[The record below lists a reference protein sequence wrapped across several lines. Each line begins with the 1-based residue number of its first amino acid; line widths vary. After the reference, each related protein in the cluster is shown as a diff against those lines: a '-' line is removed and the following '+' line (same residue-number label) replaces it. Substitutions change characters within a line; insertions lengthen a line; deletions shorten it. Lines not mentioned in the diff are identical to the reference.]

1 MVACRLPI
9 GSQTKVMLG
18 MVGWL
23 IATGST
29 EKQAMSSPWRGF
41 AVAWGCSL
49 VISEPLVSS
58 VTLPWERDPARPTPE
73 RQPPPARAEG
83 GVRFFKAGEAIRT
96 PGIHVG
102 DVRTP
107 ALHLVEP
114 SGTRRPRSGAA
125 GVDSKARR
133 PNRGPGVVIEVSGG
147 LNLVGGGSRGRRD
160 RAARRLRERVSGP

>member
-1 MVACRLPI
+1 MPI

-96 PGIHVG
+96 PGIPVA
-102 DVRTP
+102 RRR
-107 ALHLVEP
+107 
-114 SGTRRPRSGAA
+114 SGTPLIGVLRDLFQRGRLQGHMDVSMPQGVHGGKFSG
-125 GVDSKARR
+125 GGCVKNSSL
-133 PNRGPGVVIEVSGG
+133 PNRGWLSWQEFSKVTLLQVRSQPAS
-147 LNLVGGGSRGRRD
+147 
-160 RAARRLRERVSGP
+160 A